1 MKVTRVPI
9 TQLIPDPVNARK
21 HNERNIDAIKGSL
34 SLFGQQ
40 RPLVVDKKN
49 VVVAGNGT
57 LAAAK
62 QLGWTEIDVFIT
74 DLTGSQARAFALAD
88 NKTAEL
94 AEWDDE
100 ILKQT
105 LDALLNEGFEV
116 EDIGFDIDDI
126 PGLGGKSGLT
136 DDDEVPDV
144 PQNIHGV
151 TLGDIWQLGKHR
163 LMCGD
168 STSKEAVE
176 KLMDGQK
183 ADMVFTDPPY
193 GMNLDVEYDKM
204 FSKGGDHKNTGDRFK
219 KVEGDDKDYDPSHIF
234 QIFDCD
240 KFLWGCDYYY
250 DKLPAGGC
258 FLAWDKRDENLDKV
272 PGNPTEFCWS
282 DKPRR
287 RMSFRIKW
295 SGHHGMQ
302 KDDTKKRV
310 HPTQK
315 PAALVE
321 AFFEQWG
328 KGKTLIADIFLGSG
342 STLIACEKTNR
353 KCYGMELD
361 PHYCSV
367 IIERWQNFTGQKAKK
382 ADG

>member
-163 LMCGD
+163 IMCGD
-168 STSKEAVE
+168 STSKDAVE